1 MKISEKAFYSKWTLC
16 LCALVIWQVVY
27 YVQDIRP
34 WLLSFTGGEPTGG
47 PNFTAADTYAYWLAA
62 TSELP
67 WYLIPVNLI
76 GPTSLM
82 RLLDA
87 NFDLVVLFYVILFG
101 LALRGLKQFATISIL
116 PFSVF
121 FLANLTVMDQFL
133 VINKEITTM
142 ISLLF
147 IVVFINSGKAK
158 HLIFAITIAL
168 FSKIEFLLLIIIFL
182 MLRRFDSKKR
192 ITILVAAIISISIFY
207 SVLPNRES
215 YSTILLL
222 GQTNESLGFT
232 VFLEDLASQY
242 MLFSIV
248 LVPRLL
254 LVLYAGGI
262 LYASPYAIALLVAIL
277 KKKLM
282 VENDLVFLLFLYLL
296 MVLII
301 PFPHF
306 RYLLPTYPLLLI
318 IVLQPSRSSN
328 NLIKQSTL
336 N

>member
-1 MKISEKAFYSKWTLC
+1 
-16 LCALVIWQVVY
+16 
-27 YVQDIRP
+27 
-34 WLLSFTGGEPTGG
+34 
-47 PNFTAADTYAYWLAA
+47 
-62 TSELP
+62 
-67 WYLIPVNLI
+67 
-76 GPTSLM
+76 M